1 MVLGGVEWDKK
12 EFPESNL
19 HVYGRDDTKIVVYSM
34 GRCTKK
40 ERRNQVIL
48 TIGRR
53 TLVTLFINKTLYKL
67 FRPFRG
73 KFFLSYLCLIAFN

>member
-1 MVLGGVEWDKK
+1 MVLGGVGWDRK

-40 ERRNQVIL
+40 KEGWGKKSRN
-48 TIGRR
+48 
-53 TLVTLFINKTLYKL
+53 FYNKTANSCN
-67 FRPFRG
+67 FVDQQDN
-73 KFFLSYLCLIAFN
+73 II